1 SRIGTRFT
9 EIMSLRLCCWD
20 QENEQNISSIKSL
33 INRGSF
39 MPWIKE
45 EKFYLTV
52 LLLLILIM
60 AVRTPLDTDMWWHLR
75 AGEETWS
82 AQSVYLVDTISYTRA
97 GEPWINHSWLAQVVM
112 IGLYKLGEYK
122 ALSLWVGVTAAISML
137 FVYLQMEGHALIK
150 TSLVLFAS
158 FVSSVVWSPRPQ
170 IFSFLLFAITG
181 FIIFRFKT
189 KGKNQLYWLA
199 PIFIVWSNLHGGY
212 VLGIILII
220 SVIIGEI
227 YNQTLGEESENSL
240 NWSEIRRLAI
250 WGTAGF
256 VLAAVNPN
264 GVKMWIIPFQTVGVT
279 SLQNLISEWAS
290 PDFHQPI
297 QQLMLVLLFG
307 TFAAVGLSKRRL
319 TGSELL
325 SVAVF
330 GILALTA
337 RRNFGPFALVATP
350 VLSKHLASLLLE
362 WNSHLTGQFKF
373 FSNLTEYQ
381 NKSRQEINKTIQS
394 IVNIVVVFI
403 LIFTAGYKWINV
415 SNLEF
420 VEKTEQKTFPVD
432 AVNWIKKE
440 KPEGNLLN
448 EYNWGGYL
456 AWQLREYQ
464 VFVDGRTDLFGDEI
478 IGNWLD
484 LINTVGNWEKSIDDW
499 EINTIFLKRDRPIV
513 QALVQNGWVYGYRDE
528 TVVVLLRNE

>member
-1 SRIGTRFT
+1 MT
-9 EIMSLRLCCWD
+9 
-20 QENEQNISSIKSL
+20 
-33 INRGSF
+33 
-39 MPWIKE
+39 WIKE
-45 EKFYLTV
+45 EKFYMTV

-75 AGEETWS
+75 AGEETWDS
-82 AQSVYLVDTISYTRA
+82 QAVYLVDTISYTRA
-97 GEPWINHSWLAQVVM
+97 GEPWTNHSWLTQVIM

-158 FVSSVVWSPRPQ
+158 FVSSVVWTPRPQ

-189 KGKNQLYWLA
+189 KRKKQLYWLG

-212 VLGIILII
+212 VLGTILII

-227 YNQTLGEESENSL
+227 FDQVLEKESENSL
-240 NWSEIRRLAI
+240 NWNEIRQLAI
-250 WGTAGF
+250 WGIAGF
-256 VLAAVNPN
+256 ALAAVNPN
-264 GVKMWIIPFQTVGVT
+264 GIKMWIIPFQTVGVD
-279 SLQNLISEWAS
+279 SLQNLINEWAS

-297 QQLMLVLLFG
+297 QQLMLVILFG

-319 TGSELL
+319 TGSEL
-325 SVAVF
+325 
-330 GILALTA
+330 IC
-337 RRNFGPFALVATP
+337 PFALVATP
-350 VLSKHLASLLLE
+350 VISKHLACLLPE
-362 WNSHLTGQFKF
+362 WKLRLIERFNIISKL
-373 FSNLTEYQ
+373 NEYQ
-381 NKSRQEINKTIQS
+381 NKSRQEINRTIQS

-420 VEKTEQKTFPVD
+420 VEKTEQEIFPVD

-456 AWQLREYQ
+456 AWHLREYQ

-484 LINTVGNWEKSIDDW
+484 LINTVENWEKSIDDW